1 MSAPALSKTKLFNE
15 VWNYYPHAGQRD
27 LHQDRT
33 RFKVV
38 RCGRR
43 WGKTFFGAH
52 EMATRALMGSPFIQY
67 RQNVFAPSMGWVVG
81 PNYTDTEKEFRIIY
95 DDLRKLGLDK
105 NSMRFVNNPASG
117 DMHVKLANGSEII
130 GKSAQH
136 PEKLVGEGLDWVLM
150 VEAGRHRRSTWA
162 QYLRPALSDRRG
174 IAVFSGVPEG
184 SAQASLLYHL
194 YERGQS
200 QRFPTWQSWKRPS
213 WTNDIVFPLGRK
225 DPEILEA
232 EADLTKDEFDR
243 QYGAEF
249 TDKTGVVM
257 KEFDEDV
264 HLGDFDYDP
273 TWATYMAVDYGFTN
287 PFVILIIQVGPF
299 GDIRVIREFRR
310 EQLDTVE
317 VCRDFA
323 LEYPG
328 LARVVMM
335 LYPDPAEPDDTRT
348 MQRELRISANKNTG
362 GPLSTRLKLIRR
374 ALKVKNTHL
383 PEGDPE
389 RRPALMIDRT
399 HCKTLIWEM
408 REGYRWPEK
417 KSEQRSDSENPI
429 DKDNHGTEALGR
441 FFRGYYGTSMEGGG
455 SFVSTANMNG

>member
-1 MSAPALSKTKLFNE
+1 MSAPVLSKTKLFTD
-15 VWNYYPHAGQRD
+15 VWGYYPHAGQRD
-27 LHQDRT
+27 LHQNRT

-43 WGKTFFGAH
+43 WGKTYFGGH
-52 EMATRALMGSPFIQY
+52 EMSTRPLVASPY
-67 RQNVFAPSMGWVVG
+67 DGVSPSFGWVVG

-105 NSMRFVNNPASG
+105 SAMRFVNNSASG
-117 DMHVKLANGSEII
+117 DMHLRLFNGAEIV

-150 VEAGRHRRSTWA
+150 VEAGRHRRATWA
-162 QYLRPALSDRRG
+162 QYIRPALSDRRG
-174 IAVFSGVPEG
+174 EAIFSGVPEG

-200 QRFPTWQSWKRPS
+200 ARFPSWQSWKRPS
-213 WTNDIVFPLGRK
+213 WTNDVVFPEGRQ

-232 EADLTKDEFDR
+232 QEDLTKDEFDR

-249 TDKTGVVM
+249 SDKTGTVM

-273 TWATYMAVDYGFTN
+273 SWATYMAVDYGFTN
-287 PFVILIIQVGPF
+287 PFVVLFIQVGPF
-299 GDIRVIREFRR
+299 GDIRVLREFRR
-310 EQLDTVE
+310 QELDTTE
-317 VCRDFA
+317 VCRDLN

-328 LARVVMM
+328 LVRVSQM

-348 MQRELRISANKNTG
+348 MQRELRIPANKNTG
-362 GPLSTRLKLIRR
+362 GELKVRLALIRR
-374 ALKVKNTHL
+374 AMKVRNTHL
-383 PEGDPE
+383 PEGDSE

-399 HCKTLIWEM
+399 HCQTLIWEM
-408 REGYRWPEK
+408 REGYRWPAR
-417 KSEQRSDSENPI
+417 KSETRSDSENPL
-429 DKDNHGTEALGR
+429 DKDNHGCEALGR
-441 FFRGYYGTSMEGGG
+441 FFRGYFGAAALHGG
-455 SFVSTANMNG
+455 SYVSTADMNG